1 MSNRDRLKELLID
14 IFSLEEDEFSFD
26 LSRDDI
32 ETWDSLGIVSMAVGV
47 REVFGYH
54 FQQAE
59 ALEIDSVADIIERL
73 EAEGVSFAE

>member
-14 IFSLEEDEFSFD
+14 IFLLEEDEFSFD
-26 LSRDDI
+26 LSRDAI

-47 REVFGYH
+47 REVFGHH

-59 ALEIDSVADIIERL
+59 ALEIDSIADIIERL
-73 EAEGVSFAE
+73 EAAGISFAE